1 MMKEYFNL
9 VLKIIGILS
18 PLLLWVSVKLGWDIE
33 MVTNIATVV
42 LLVLAIFLKTPMQ
55 VLSDFLEK
63 MEAKNSVGK
72 TEEKDKTFFE

>member
-1 MMKEYFNL
+1 MKEYFNL

>member
-1 MMKEYFNL
+1 MKEYFNL
-9 VLKIIGILS
+9 ALKIIGILS
-18 PLLLWVSVKLGWDIE
+18 PLLLWVSVKFGWDIQ

-42 LLVLAIFLKTPMQ
+42 LLVLAMFLKTPMQ

>member
-1 MMKEYFNL
+1 MKEYFNL
-9 VLKIIGILS
+9 ALKIIGILS
-18 PLLLWVSVKLGWDIE
+18 PLLLWVSVKFGWDIQ

>member
-1 MMKEYFNL
+1 MKEYFNL
-9 VLKIIGILS
+9 ALKIIGILS
-18 PLLLWVSVKLGWDIE
+18 PLLLWVSVKFGWDIQL
-33 MVTNIATVV
+33 VTNVATVV
-42 LLVLAIFLKTPMQ
+42 LLVLAMFLKTPMQ

>member
-1 MMKEYFNL
+1 MKEYFNL
-9 VLKIIGILS
+9 TLKIIGILS
-18 PLLLWVSVKLGWDIE
+18 PLLLWVSVKFGLDIQL
-33 MVTNIATVV
+33 VTNVATVV
-42 LLVLAIFLKTPMQ
+42 LLVLAMFLKTPMQ